1 MVVAI
6 TSEVFV
12 VVSELEVVTVLVNQE
27 TYLPHLGVEV
37 ADVSSVVDLA
47 MQLLLAVSYA
57 F

>member
-57 F
+57 L